1 MTVSIQ
7 RECYYYYPLK
17 VICREDLIADI
28 YPRDETVI
36 ASVQAATK
44 VDVDV
49 AVKAAKAALKNP
61 NWADIHPS
69 GRGSLLRKLS
79 DLVEEHSVDLAT
91 LEAWDSGK
99 PYTVALNEDVAELC
113 TCLRYFAG
121 FADKAHG
128 QIVDGGASKF
138 AYTIREPFGVCGQ
151 IIPWN
156 YPLMMAAWKLGPALA
171 VRLCP
176 ERKMTLYNY

>member
-1 MTVSIQ
+1 MVKHI
-7 RECYYYYPLK
+7 
-17 VICREDLIADI
+17 
-28 YPRDETVI
+28 RDETVI
-36 ASVQAATK
+36 TSVHAAAQA
-44 VDVDV
+44 DVDV
-49 AVKAAKAALKNP
+49 AVKTAKAALKHSS
-61 NWADIHPS
+61 WADLHPS
-69 GRGSLLRKLS
+69 NRGSLLRRLS
-79 DLVEEHSVDLAT
+79 DLVEERSLDLAT

-99 PYTVALNEDVAELC
+99 PYSVALKEDVAEVI

-128 QIVDGGASKF
+128 QIIDGGSSKF

-171 VRLCP
+171 VKSLP
-176 ERKMTLYNY
+176 

>member
-1 MTVSIQ
+1 M
-7 RECYYYYPLK
+7 
-17 VICREDLIADI
+17 CRESSITDI
-28 YPRDETVI
+28 YIRDETVI
-36 ASVQAATK
+36 TSVQAATK
-44 VDVDV
+44 VDVDA
-49 AVKAAKAALKNP
+49 AVKTAKAALRDP
-61 NWADIHPS
+61 SWADLHPS
-69 GRGSLLRKLS
+69 NRGSLLRRLS
-79 DLVEEHSVDLAT
+79 DLVEQHSVDLAT

-99 PYTVALNEDVAELC
+99 PYTVALNEDVAELR

-171 VRLCP
+171 VSCALR
-176 ERKMTLYNY
+176 ER